1 MINVLIQVFNLD
13 DKNKLIEL
21 GYKFITEQKL
31 GEITAYVF
39 ENNNKLKFSDLGVK
53 AKFTN
58 KMYF

>member
-1 MINVLIQVFNLD
+1 MLIQVFNLD
-13 DKNKLIEL
+13 DKKKLIEL

-31 GEITAYVF
+31 GEMVAYVC

-58 KMYF
+58 RMYF

>member
-1 MINVLIQVFNLD
+1 MLVQVFNEID
-13 DKNKLIEL
+13 RDKLISY
-21 GYKFITEQKL
+21 GFRFINEQKL

-58 KMYF
+58 RMYF

>member
-1 MINVLIQVFNLD
+1 MLIQVFNLD

-21 GYKFITEQKL
+21 GYKFITEQQL
-31 GEITAYVF
+31 GNVVAYVF

>member
-1 MINVLIQVFNLD
+1 MLIQVFSEKD
-13 DKNKLIEL
+13 RDILIANN
-21 GYKFITEQKL
+21 YKFITEQKL
-31 GEITAYVF
+31 GEINAYVF